1 MEVVIGT
8 MISSGKVEVK
18 KLITHKVPLA
28 QVNKAI
34 EAVLSGEAIKV
45 VVNPND

>member
-1 MEVVIGT
+1 MALE
-8 MISSGKVEVK
+8 MISSGKVRVK
-18 KLITHKVPLA
+18 DLITHRVPLS

-45 VVNPND
+45 VINPNS